1 MQRQRSNESLG
12 EQDMAM
18 TSSSDRGGLSSSI
31 NVTPLI
37 DVLLVLL
44 IIFMV
49 IVPVVPKGLGAVLP
63 KPPMDDHNSAGNIV
77 VSVLRTQG
85 RQLEYKINQEIVQKG
100 DLSNRLNAIYA
111 LRAERT
117 MFVKGDDDINFVQIA
132 EVIDMGHSAGVDR
145 VALLTPKVAEGL

>member
-1 MQRQRSNESLG
+1 
-12 EQDMAM
+12 MAM

-49 IVPVVPKGLGAVLP
+49 IVPVVPKGLDAGLP
-63 KPPMDDHNSAGNIV
+63 QPNHNLDQIDQSRNIV
-77 VSVLRTQG
+77 VSVLRAQG

-117 MFVKGDDDINFVQIA
+117 MFVKGDDDVNFIQIA